1 MALLRIL
8 ATRTPVVSVSARR
21 ASSSAAIVKYKK
33 FGDLSVHPSLVT
45 FVERDVLPGTSI
57 GPARFWAGM
66 DAIVRGL
73 SPKNAALLA
82 RRDALQSE
90 IDAWHARN
98 PAPFE
103 AAEYTKFLHAIGY
116 LTPDATGSFELRTS
130 AVDDEIATLA
140 GPQLVCPADNA
151 RFLLNAANARWGSL
165 FDALYGTNA
174 VPGMPE
180 ATKARYCAARGAAV
194 HAEVHDL
201 LDELFPLS
209 ECAWAEVTGL
219 LASRAGELCAT
230 RGATGDYA
238 RGREGAAGLRDP
250 AQFVAHSS
258 SEDGT
263 ELSLLLTHNGL
274 HVELVVR
281 PGDTSRHPAGLV
293 DVRIESALS
302 TIVDLEDSACTV
314 DAEDKVA
321 AYANWLGLM
330 RRSLS
335 APLLKDGMLTERRLA
350 PPRTWGSAAA
360 GGREGGSAAADGGV
374 TLPGQALLLCRNVGM
389 HMMTDAV
396 LACGRP
402 VPEHFVDALVTAA
415 CAVHDTQLS
424 REALIQQRRGGD
436 AARRAP
442 RAVNSAAGSIYV
454 VKPKMHGPDECA
466 HAVQLFGL
474 VEKVLNLPEETIKL
488 GLMDEERRTSLNL
501 AACMREMQGR
511 LFFVNTGFL
520 DRTADEIHTSM
531 AAGAVL
537 PKKRIK
543 EATWFGAYESG
554 NVRAALLSGVVGRAQ
569 IGKGMWA
576 EPDDMAAMLATKGA
590 QLSAG
595 ASTAWVPSP
604 TAATL
609 HALHY
614 LRSSVADIHTAA
626 LAKATDEQRAEAAAG
641 AEGAKGAAL
650 RARLL
655 TPPLL
660 GGDALSAVEVQA
672 ELDNN
677 AQGLLGYVARWV
689 GSGVGCSKV
698 PDLQG
703 VQLMED
709 RATLRISSQHLANWL
724 RHGVATE
731 TQVIETLR
739 RVAVLVDEQN
749 AADPDYRPMSPAYSS
764 PEWRAALELV
774 FSGCSAPNGYTE
786 ESLTRWRRARKEADA
801 AALRDDVESS
811 RLNLA
816 LLREAGE
823 RPPAAAE
830 AVLAGEGP
838 QALATYRQG
847 HSMGGASYY
856 SGGV

>member
-8 ATRTPVVSVSARR
+8 ASRTPVVSASARR
-21 ASSSAAIVKYKK
+21 AASSAAIVKYKK

-57 GPARFWAGM
+57 GPARFWAGL

-90 IDAWHARN
+90 IDGWHARN
-98 PAPFE
+98 PAPFD
-103 AAEYTKFLHAIGY
+103 AAEYSKFLHAIGY
-116 LTPDATGSFELRTS
+116 LTPDATGTFELRTS

-194 HAEVHDL
+194 HAEAHDL
-201 LDELFPLS
+201 LDDLFPLS
-209 ECAWAEVTGL
+209 DCPWAEVTGL
-219 LASRAGELCAT
+219 VASGGELCAT

-250 AQFVAHSS
+250 SQFVAHSTS
-258 SEDGT
+258 KDGA
-263 ELSLLLTHNGL
+263 ELSLLLRRNGL
-274 HVELVVR
+274 HVELVLR

-293 DVRIESALS
+293 DVRLESALS

-330 RRSLS
+330 NRSLS
-335 APLLKDGMLTERRLA
+335 APLLKEGVLTERRLA
-350 PPRTWGSAAA
+350 PPRTWASAAS
-360 GGREGGSAAADGGV
+360 GGEEGGVAAEGGV

-415 CAVHDTQLS
+415 CAVHDTQRS

-436 AARRAP
+436 TARQAP
-442 RAVNSAAGSIYV
+442 RAVNSAVGSVYV

-466 HAVQLFGL
+466 HAVQLFSL
-474 VEKVLNLPEETIKL
+474 VEKVLGLPEETIKL

-590 QLSAG
+590 QLTAG

-614 LRSSVADIHTAA
+614 LRSSVAEIHSAA
-626 LAKATDEQRAEAAAG
+626 LAEATEEQRAEAEAGTAG
-641 AEGAKGAAL
+641 AAGAAL

-660 GGDALSAVEVQA
+660 GGDALSAAEVQA

-724 RHGVATE
+724 HHGLATE
-731 TQVIETLR
+731 AQVIETLR
-739 RVAVLVDEQN
+739 RVAVLVDGQN

-774 FSGCSAPNGYTE
+774 FSGCTAPNGYTE
-786 ESLTRWRRARKEADA
+786 ESLTRWRRARKETDA
-801 AALRDDVESS
+801 AALRDDVEAS

-823 RPPAAAE
+823 RPPAE
-830 AVLAGEGP
+830 AVLAGE
-838 QALATYRQG
+838 QELATYRQG